1 MPSTH
6 AKGNTAVRLLAQ
18 ALPALATTAIGPWAA
33 HARCATEDPEIFFPP
48 NDDPA
53 VQARRICG
61 RCPVRGECLAYA
73 LEAMRRKLRR
83 RKDDTG
89 SATEGAA

>member
-1 MPSTH
+1 
-6 AKGNTAVRLLAQ
+6 LLA
-18 ALPALATTAIGPWAA
+18 ATAIGPWAA
-33 HARCATEDPEIFFPP
+33 DARCATEDPEIFFPP

-53 VQARRICG
+53 RKARQICSM
-61 RCPVRGECLAYA
+61 CPVRDECLAYA
-73 LEAMRRKLRR
+73 LEAKEEFGIWGGLDPRERRALRRKLRR